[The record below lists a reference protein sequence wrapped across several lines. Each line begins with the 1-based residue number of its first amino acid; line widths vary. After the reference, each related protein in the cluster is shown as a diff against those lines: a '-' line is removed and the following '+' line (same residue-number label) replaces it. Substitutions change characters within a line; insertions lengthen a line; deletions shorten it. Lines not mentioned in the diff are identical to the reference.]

1 MDRGAWRATVHGV
14 VKSWIQLRDYTTTTI
29 YNKIALRNKKEQATD
44 TYNNTDESQT
54 YDVEEK
60 KSSINKLYCLPPLIY
75 TVKTN
80 M

>member
-1 MDRGAWRATVHGV
+1 MDRGAWRTTVHGV
-14 VKSWIQLRDYTTTTI
+14 VKSRIQLRDYTTTTI

-44 TYNNTDESQT
+44 TYNNIDESQT
-54 YDVEEK
+54 YDVEEN
-60 KSSINKLYCLPPLIY
+60 KSSINRLYCLPPFIY